1 MHGHGAGPSDP
12 ERTDPAATAA
22 GSVPPHLATR
32 GSSSPPPAGAGPA
45 ANPALA
51 AVEAR
56 NEAVVRSFCA
66 AWSAMDADAVVAH
79 LAPDCVYQ
87 IHEGSPVKR
96 GAAEIHAT
104 LARFFQ
110 RWQRIEFVVHR
121 LAALGNF
128 VLHERTERYT
138 GRDGHPDWEFNVTG
152 LLWLEDGRIRR
163 WRDDSL
169 PGARQIYS
177 R

>member
-1 MHGHGAGPSDP
+1 
-12 ERTDPAATAA
+12 
-22 GSVPPHLATR
+22 V
-32 GSSSPPPAGAGPA
+32 
-45 ANPALA
+45 LA

-66 AWSAMDADAVVAH
+66 AWSAMDADAIVGH

-87 IHEGSPVKR
+87 VYEGGPVKR
-96 GAAEIHAT
+96 GVAEIHAT
-104 LARFFQ
+104 LTGFFP
-110 RWQRIEFVVHR
+110 RWQRIEFVVYR

-128 VLHERTERYT
+128 VIHERTERYT

-152 LLWLEDGRIRR
+152 LLLLEDGRIRR

-169 PGARQIYS
+169 PGARQIF
-177 R
+177 